1 MFNPG
6 KELDSNEARVMAM
19 PHEATVAA
27 LGTRRHAILDGDV
40 FGVQIITTSSYQ
52 ISVTKSLYFEGNFI
66 DSSWRKLY
74 FHIDCIRNLSDENS
88 QHYYFLLHTVNLLK
102 SLHCLY
108 F

>member
-52 ISVTKSLYFEGNFI
+52 ISFEGNFI

-88 QHYYFLLHTVNLLK
+88 QH
-102 SLHCLY
+102 
-108 F
+108 